1 MKKALVFVVLVM
13 LAFSLDANAQ
23 SQDVQVGD
31 ILTIEEPSG
40 KDYRYIHFPKRNFI
54 IKRGGIVDMD
64 MVKNL
69 QVEVVD
75 ISYSSGN
82 KTVVTLKRVD
92 GGRFFKALFSVKA
105 DFNGALNAGELSS

>member
-1 MKKALVFVVLVM
+1 MKKSLVFIIFAM
-13 LAFSLDANAQ
+13 LCISFQAYGQ
-23 SQDVQVGD
+23 SQEVQVGD

-40 KDYRYIHFPKRNFI
+40 NEYQYIHFPKRNLI
-54 IKRGGIVDMD
+54 IKRGGIPDMD

-75 ISYSSGN
+75 VTYSSGN

-92 GGRFFKALFSVKA
+92 GGRFFKSLFSVKA
-105 DFNGALNAGELSS
+105 DFTGALNAGELSS